1 MTERIRYLVFSFGA
15 HGIIVVLAW
24 PFFATCGAARRTLSR
39 NAFFIFARSRKHYDL
54 MGTRMAST
62 RQRRACLAIAAI
74 WGIGA
79 LSNRM
84 DHQLFVLLIVVIY
97 SITDL
102 GEAHRYAAALSGLD
116 GLRLGSDHIT
126 VEEHHPSAQT
136 PRAVS

>member
-1 MTERIRYLVFSFGA
+1 
-15 HGIIVVLAW
+15 
-24 PFFATCGAARRTLSR
+24 
-39 NAFFIFARSRKHYDL
+39 
-54 MGTRMAST
+54 MGTRVAFT
-62 RQRRACLAIAAI
+62 RQRRACLAVAATST

-79 LSNRM
+79 LTSRM

-126 VEEHHPSAQT
+126 VLFRPSAFGSHFGNKIRR
-136 PRAVS
+136 PFGRAR